1 MSAAEDPLIH
11 PARGAVMYRRVPEHV
26 RAEID
31 RAIIERPQG
40 LRSVTQIYRHFDVKE
55 KYDVGITS
63 FRAYARRSEHHKRT
77 ESIGTITRE
86 LFHPDGTPDESGLQ
100 ERGHLLL
107 IQQII
112 RTLEDADLSTID
124 LQKIASAYTAQRK
137 LALELEK
144 AERARPAV
152 QAGDDPARMA
162 ELVREIYGVELEK
175 EPRDSGTEGTS
186 EEVKE
191 PRMEAEQGDKTEAVA
206 DMGRVSAGD

>member
-1 MSAAEDPLIH
+1 
-11 PARGAVMYRRVPEHV
+11 MYRRVPDDA

-40 LRSVTQIYRHFDVKE
+40 LRSVTQIYRRFDVKE

-63 FRAYARRSEHHKRT
+63 FRAYARRVEHHKRT

-86 LFHPDGTPDESGLQ
+86 LCHPNGTPDESGLQ

-144 AERARPAV
+144 AERLRPTA
-152 QAGDDPARMA
+152 QIADDPERMA
-162 ELVREIYGVELEK
+162 ELVREIYGVELAKGSGESGAEGPREEER
-175 EPRDSGTEGTS
+175 EPRTEA
-186 EEVKE
+186 EEVRKTGNV
-191 PRMEAEQGDKTEAVA
+191 AE
-206 DMGRVSAGD
+206 MGRVAAGD